1 MASAG
6 AQRQPEAQNG
16 EAVGLAQVA
25 EIPEVKLGRWSGRA
39 GEAGL

>member
-16 EAVGLAQVA
+16 EAVGIAQVA
-25 EIPEVKLGRWSGRA
+25 EIPEVTQAFSKLGRW
-39 GEAGL
+39 EW

>member
-6 AQRQPEAQNG
+6 AQRHPEAQNG

-25 EIPEVKLGRWSGRA
+25 EIPEVTQA
-39 GEAGL
+39 FEAREVEW